1 MIAPWHEELMALG
14 VMALGLMALGVVKVK
29 GGRVASSSRRVM
41 PPAS

>member
-1 MIAPWHEELMALG
+1 
-14 VMALGLMALGVVKVK
+14 MALGLMALGLTALGLTALGRVEVK